1 MPDEK
6 EILKKLVVEEKD
18 VISDLV
24 NLVER
29 AKEVFVIEK
38 PSGRIIFKNFG
49 KLSDAQRICALL
61 VGKYFALKLGLL
73 EEAALG
79 ISEIAKELSRPMTTL
94 SRPVG
99 ELIARGYVEKLTTR
113 KYIIVYHR
121 IKDVFDTYFK

>member
-38 PSGRIIFKNFG
+38 SSGRIIFKSFG

-61 VGKYFALKLGLL
+61 VGKYFALKLGLI

-99 ELIARGYVEKLTTR
+99 ELITKGYVEKLTTR